1 MRQSVFYDYIAA
13 FIFKKMN
20 LALIIISAYALLA
33 TVAIVLIVK
42 MASSRAITM
51 FDYNNV
57 IQKRTSTLY
66 FDVDGFLLSDKDS
79 SNSGHVLSS
88 LRTGDNISSFT
99 QNPDLATYLQMC
111 ARHRGNFTYKFEETV
126 DGNVVK
132 RIDLVFSPFVSHGE
146 LRGVSVTSQTMYS
159 KNREAELLDKARDL
173 ANKNAEAQRQIE
185 RLDIERVSLESAF
198 KKSSKHHIQLQKAMY
213 RIEMQKQEL
222 EQALDIINR
231 QKDELERVN
240 AEISRSN
247 KMKEVFLANTS
258 HEIRTPLNAIIGFTN
273 LLLKMNPNEQQLRYL
288 ENIKT
293 SGRNLLYI
301 INDILD
307 LSKIESGKMELESTD
322 FDLRDLV
329 HKCSDALSVGREGKK
344 VTINIDIADAVPA
357 VVVGDPYRT
366 NQILTNLINNS
377 VKFTGDDC
385 IIGLKINLLDADD
398 DKINIGFEVSDNGIG
413 IPKERQSEIFKSFT
427 QANVDT
433 TRKYG
438 GTGLGLS
445 ITRQLVEMHGGSISV
460 ESEPNCGSTFR
471 FNLIMKKSNNS
482 AVVKS
487 SVDKMQAPLQ
497 KLSLLLV
504 EDNEINQQL
513 AIDTLKAWN
522 PNIEIEVASNGQIA
536 VEKVQKAQ
544 YDVVLMD
551 VQMPVMD
558 GNAAARAIRSLEK
571 PCCDVPIIAMTAH
584 AFAEERERCLAS
596 GMNDYV
602 MKPFDPDDLCA
613 KICKYAGLDRQSSDH
628 RQTGASDAD
637 GQQGFNI
644 RLLADACAGDI
655 SELQRVVDV
664 YSTSVTADIN
674 ELMTA
679 YIAGDN
685 EKIRMK
691 HHSLQTAFGYLGIP
705 SATEKLDSA
714 RQVSDGTEAAK
725 LVKQIAALW
734 QQTLPLIKDY
744 VAGLEGK
751 A

>member
-1 MRQSVFYDYIAA
+1 
-13 FIFKKMN
+13 MN
-20 LALIIISAYALLA
+20 LALIIISGYALLA
-33 TVAIVLIVK
+33 TAAIVLIVK

-99 QNPDLATYLQMC
+99 QNPDMATYLQMC
-111 ARHRGNFTYKFEETV
+111 VRHRGNFTYKLEETV

-132 RIDLVFSPFVSHGE
+132 RIDLVFSPFISHGE
-146 LRGVSVTSQTMYS
+146 MRGVSVTSQTMFS

-173 ANKNAEAQRQIE
+173 ANKNAEAQQQIE

-213 RIEMQKQEL
+213 RIELQKQEL
-222 EQALDIINR
+222 EHAIDIINN
-231 QKDELERVN
+231 QKEELERVN

-273 LLLKMNPNEQQLRYL
+273 LLLKMDPNEKQLRYL

-307 LSKIESGKMELESTD
+307 LSKIESGKMELESID

-329 HKCSDALSVGREGKK
+329 RKCADALSVGREGKK
-344 VTINIDIADAVPA
+344 VTINIDIADSVPA
-357 VVVGDPYRT
+357 IVVGDPFRT

-377 VKFTGDDC
+377 VKFTGDNC
-385 IIGLKINLLDADD
+385 IINLKINKLGSADGKVD
-398 DKINIGFEVSDNGIG
+398 IGFEVSDNGIG

-460 ESEPNCGSTFR
+460 ESEPNCGATFR
-471 FNLIMKKSNNS
+471 FNLILKISDKA
-482 AVVKS
+482 AVAETVS
-487 SVDKMQAPLQ
+487 SGTQVNVE
-497 KLSLLLV
+497 KLNLLLV
-504 EDNEINQQL
+504 EDNAINQQL
-513 AIDTLKAWN
+513 ATDTLKAWN
-522 PNIEIEVASNGQIA
+522 PNIQIELADNGQIA
-536 VEKVQKAQ
+536 VEKAKNTL

-558 GNAAARAIRSLEK
+558 GNAAARAIRSLPE
-571 PCCDVPIIAMTAH
+571 PYSNVPIIAMTAH
-584 AFAEERERCLAS
+584 AFAEERERCMAS

-613 KICKYAGLDRQSSDH
+613 KISKYAGLDAPATRQRNAAANGDS
-628 RQTGASDAD
+628 
-637 GQQGFNI
+637 GQNGFDI
-644 RLLADACAGDI
+644 SLLTDACAGDTE
-655 SELQRVVDV
+655 ELRRVMDV
-664 YSTSVTADIN
+664 YLSTIPSDID
-674 ELMTA
+674 ELASA
-679 YIAGDN
+679 YGSGDN

-691 HHSLQTAFGYLGIP
+691 HHALQTAFGYLGMPAVI
-705 SATEKLDSA
+705 EKLNTA
-714 RQVSDGTEAAK
+714 RQLAADGADVSEIMG
-725 LVKQIAALW
+725 QIADLW
-734 QQTLPLIKDY
+734 RQTLPQIKEY
-744 VAGLEGK
+744 VGK
-751 A
+751 LADKA

>member
-1 MRQSVFYDYIAA
+1 
-13 FIFKKMN
+13 MN
-20 LALIIISAYALLA
+20 LALIIISVYALLA
-33 TVAIVLIVK
+33 TVAIVLIVRK
-42 MASSRAITM
+42 NRSHAASM
-51 FDYNNV
+51 FDFNNV

-66 FDVDGFLLSDKDS
+66 FDVDGFLLSDMDS
-79 SNSGHVLSS
+79 SNNGHVLAS
-88 LRTGDNISSFT
+88 LRTGDNISSYT
-99 QNPDLATYLQMC
+99 QNPDMATYLRMC
-111 ARHRGNFTYKFEETV
+111 ARHRGNFTYKLEETV
-126 DGNVVK
+126 DENVVK
-132 RIDLVFSPFVSHGE
+132 RVDLIFSPFISHGV

-173 ANKNAEAQRQIE
+173 ATKNAEAQRQIE

-213 RIEMQKQEL
+213 RIELQKQEL
-222 EQALDIINR
+222 EHALDIINK

-273 LLLKMNPNEQQLRYL
+273 LLLKMSPDERQLRYL

-293 SGRNLLYI
+293 SGRNLLFI

-307 LSKIESGKMELESTD
+307 LSKIESGKMELESID

-344 VTINIDIADAVPA
+344 VTINIDVADAVPA

-385 IIGLKINLLDADD
+385 IIGLKINLISADG
-398 DKINIGFEVSDNGIG
+398 DKINIGFEVNDNGIG

-460 ESEPNCGSTFR
+460 ESEPNCGSTFK
-471 FNLIMKKSNNS
+471 FNLIMKKSDNS
-482 AVVKS
+482 AVAKS
-487 SVDKMQAPLQ
+487 SSNKAQAPLQ

-513 AIDTLKAWN
+513 AIDTLMAWN
-522 PNIEIEVASNGQIA
+522 PNIEIEVAGNGQIA
-536 VEKVQKAQ
+536 VEKVRKKQ

-558 GNAAARAIRSLEK
+558 GNAAARAIRNLEK

-584 AFAEERERCLAS
+584 AFAEERDRCLAS

-613 KICKYAGLDRQSSDH
+613 KICKYAGLDAPTMQL
-628 RQTGASDAD
+628 RQTTANGD
-637 GQQGFNI
+637 GGQNGFDI
-644 RLLADACAGDI
+644 SLLTDACAGDTD
-655 SELQRVVDV
+655 ELKKVVDV
-664 YSTSVTADIN
+664 YSATITPDIN
-674 ELMTA
+674 ELAAA
-679 YIAGDN
+679 YASGDS

-691 HHSLQTAFGYLGIP
+691 HHALQTAFGYLGMP
-705 SATEKLDSA
+705 AANEKLDMA
-714 RQVSDGTEAAK
+714 RQTSDGAEAAE
-725 LVKQIAALW
+725 LIKQIAALW
-734 QQTLPLIKDY
+734 QQTLPMIKDY
-744 VAGLEGK
+744 VAGLGGK